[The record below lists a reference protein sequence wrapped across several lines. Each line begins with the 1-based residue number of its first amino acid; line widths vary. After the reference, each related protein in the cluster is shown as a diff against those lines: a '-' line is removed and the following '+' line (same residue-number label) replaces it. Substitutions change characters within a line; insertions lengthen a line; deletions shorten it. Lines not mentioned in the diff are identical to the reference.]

1 MNLTLKKLAA
11 LLLTVLLVVSLF
23 STVTFAANGQKR
35 EKLAIP
41 TIENGHGFTPAK
53 ITGNRA
59 LTESYLRGDA
69 AQINAT
75 LPSRYDGRDYN
86 YLTPVKNQ
94 LDSPASSDEQTCWTF
109 ATIASVEA
117 YMIKH
122 GVIDAATGLPA
133 TTSMDLSESHLAW
146 FTYTNAYDKKGM
158 LNGDSSTPYR
168 NYVINTGHYYMST
181 YTLMRWEGVASE
193 STEALKYTNMSTSGL
208 NSQYAYNYDVAHV
221 TKVEWIPMSNRDAV
235 KRAIMEYGAGGIGYC
250 SDPRFYSADGKSFC
264 IKQYYT
270 PDDGDLFYGGNHAVT
285 IVGWDDNYSK
295 NNFVSSYGPS
305 GNGAWIIRDSYGTD
319 EHEGGYFYLSYE
331 DSASY
336 YENAYF
342 YAADNVNNYTNCYQY
357 DGTGN
362 YTLSKA
368 LRNNCQIA
376 NIFTASGAESLKA
389 VALATFDEAVTYT
402 VQVYKNPTT
411 ASNPTSGTLM
421 TTQNGYIA
429 YPGYTTINLNNPVAL
444 NANDVFAVVFTL
456 STPSPD
462 SSGFYV
468 HAPYDGYAYLRQYVT
483 FRHANHGDTS
493 YYREANGS
501 WYDAP
506 SNGDFRIK
514 AYTDPSTSTH
524 THSYGAWTSNNNGTH
539 SRTCSCGD
547 KQTANCTYR
556 DVVTA
561 PTSTSQGYTTHTCTV
576 CGYSYKDSY
585 TNPVTTNYT
594 VTFSVPSGVTA
605 PASQTVAAN
614 SYVTLPTASAPSGY
628 TFKGWVTSAVS
639 DTTTMPSYLT
649 GSYKVTGNVTLR
661 ALYAYT
667 TTSGGSGVSGYQLV
681 TSAPS
686 SWAGNYVITY
696 GTASSSMYLLKGVT
710 PSSNGAKI
718 ESSANAASFANSG
731 ASLSNNV
738 LTNVANNYV
747 FTLAAHGS
755 YYSVQNAS
763 TGAYLGVNSS
773 GYLSCYTTYTSGSC
787 DWTPGVGTSAS
798 SMKSAYGGSYP
809 YLGFTTGSKYFWA
822 GSSVNTSV
830 RLWKQTSGSGS
841 STTHYTTSP
850 TTSSHTHSYG
860 SWYSNNNGTH
870 SRTCSCGDKQ
880 TANCTYR
887 DVVTAPTTTSQG
899 YTTHTCT
906 VCGYSYKDS
915 YTNPI
920 DNTTYYTVTF
930 STPSGVTAPASQT
943 VAANSYV
950 TLPTASAPSGYT
962 FKGWVTSA
970 VSNTTTMPS
979 YLTGSYKVTGNITL
993 RALYSYTSTSG
1004 GSGTTYTLVGST
1016 PSSWA
1021 GNYIITYG
1029 TNTGSMYVMKGL
1041 SGEVK
1046 YETSTSGSAVLLANT
1061 GMTYSNGTLTGA
1073 TAPYIFKVAAD
1084 GSYYTIQNSSTGTYV
1099 ASKSS
1104 YLYSLPSYNSSYC
1117 RWTLSCSSNNVTAK
1131 NTASSSY
1138 CYLSCYTSSKYFM
1151 LNSSVPT
1158 GLYFWKQTST
1168 GGTSTTYYTTG

>member
-639 DTTTMPSYLT
+639 
-649 GSYKVTGNVTLR
+649 
-661 ALYAYT
+661 
-667 TTSGGSGVSGYQLV
+667 
-681 TSAPS
+681 
-686 SWAGNYVITY
+686 
-696 GTASSSMYLLKGVT
+696 
-710 PSSNGAKI
+710 
-718 ESSANAASFANSG
+718 
-731 ASLSNNV
+731 
-738 LTNVANNYV
+738 
-747 FTLAAHGS
+747 
-755 YYSVQNAS
+755 
-763 TGAYLGVNSS
+763 
-773 GYLSCYTTYTSGSC
+773 
-787 DWTPGVGTSAS
+787 
-798 SMKSAYGGSYP
+798 
-809 YLGFTTGSKYFWA
+809 
-822 GSSVNTSV
+822 
-830 RLWKQTSGSGS
+830 
-841 STTHYTTSP
+841 
-850 TTSSHTHSYG
+850 
-860 SWYSNNNGTH
+860 
-870 SRTCSCGDKQ
+870 
-880 TANCTYR
+880 
-887 DVVTAPTTTSQG
+887 
-899 YTTHTCT
+899 
-906 VCGYSYKDS
+906 
-915 YTNPI
+915 
-920 DNTTYYTVTF
+920 
-930 STPSGVTAPASQT
+930 
-943 VAANSYV
+943 
-950 TLPTASAPSGYT
+950 
-962 FKGWVTSA
+962 
-970 VSNTTTMPS
+970 NTTTMPS